1 MQKLIRRLAVLLVLS
16 AIVVYARDCRLSFN
30 QWKHCGGDSG
40 QPGIVGDWVHFDWRP
55 AGIFS
60 DILYVDGKPA
70 AALVKYHFHLD
81 GDVIEIAALDGARRS
96 RYCGK

>member
-30 QWKHCGGDSG
+30 QWKHCGEERG
-40 QPGIVGDWVHFDWRP
+40 QPGFLGDWVHFDWRP
-55 AGIFS
+55 SGLFS

-70 AALVKYHFHLD
+70 ARLVRYHFRLVD
-81 GDVIEIAALDGARRS
+81 DVIETASLDGEKTS
-96 RYCGK
+96 KYCGK